1 MSLQNLSIIFVEILV
16 QQQEFNASNY
26 TLDSELNYS
35 HLLPIPLICLF
46 GILTNILNIA
56 VFLHPKMKDVSFKYM
71 LALAVSDVLYLSF
84 LSASFII
91 YCKNCVASQ
100 TIGYVIYF
108 IVIFYYLTGSLALFD
123 ILIENFLSIQ
133 RYLLIQ
139 NKPFPT
145 LISYKLII
153 IILCSISFIIC
164 LIVPFCFEII
174 ETKTS
179 NKYLYSIVKNRLCK
193 TSNGKFTIIIFGF
206 LRLGLGTGLL
216 SLLNVLNVI
225 ALKNR
230 LQTKLKNRVNGKLL

>member
-100 TIGYVIYF
+100 TVGYVIYF

-139 NKPFPT
+139 
-145 LISYKLII
+145 I
-153 IILCSISFIIC
+153 
-164 LIVPFCFEII
+164 
-174 ETKTS
+174 
-179 NKYLYSIVKNRLCK
+179 
-193 TSNGKFTIIIFGF
+193 
-206 LRLGLGTGLL
+206 
-216 SLLNVLNVI
+216 
-225 ALKNR
+225 
-230 LQTKLKNRVNGKLL
+230 